1 MAPAQHKK
9 KGPNREHQC
18 GAGQIPSEGQV
29 KTSHN
34 SRVLERGKLC
44 LPWLVR
50 VLGLLQQQGMNFP
63 QWDQKSFPFRN
74 LLEAYFMGSFP
85 YGNPFGFCEV
95 WRASYFYLNFYHI
108 FVLQLFYMID
118 YNICHIRT
126 MAKLCHKI
134 LYSQIFLPKKKYY
147 IPLFFFFLLRLQ
159 LFYK

>member
-9 KGPNREHQC
+9 KGPNREHRC
-18 GAGQIPSEGQV
+18 GAGQIPSKDQV
-29 KTSHN
+29 RTSHN

-44 LPWLVR
+44 VPWLVR
-50 VLGLLQQQGMNFP
+50 VLGLLQQQGVNFP

-74 LLEAYFMGSFP
+74 LLEAYFMGFFP
-85 YGNPFGFCEV
+85 YGNPFGFCEA
-95 WRASYFYLNFYHI
+95 WRACYFYHNFYHI
-108 FVLQLFYMID
+108 FVSQLFYVID

-126 MAKLCHKI
+126 MAKLCHKM

-147 IPLFFFFLLRLQ
+147 IPLFFFLLRLQ